1 MIDFLQWKP
10 DLDFL
15 NKTASRFL
23 IFNGNGKVDYSD
35 DLSKFLGVSQNN
47 EEVQNKKTKV
57 ISEKEPPLKSKNFEK
72 EISKILKKI
81 EKKERYILELSNQLE
96 KINKDNDFNYLKSKK
111 VLSEIKIEQNEL
123 IDLEKVWYDLEEQSL
138 KDKVIK

>member
-1 MIDFLQWKP
+1 M
-10 DLDFL
+10 
-15 NKTASRFL
+15 
-23 IFNGNGKVDYSD
+23 
-35 DLSKFLGVSQNN
+35 
-47 EEVQNKKTKV
+47 
-57 ISEKEPPLKSKNFEK
+57 KSKNFEK

>member
-1 MIDFLQWKP
+1 MMNKPGKRYIDVRQKIKSSGFSAQ
-10 DLDFL
+10 
-15 NKTASRFL
+15 
-23 IFNGNGKVDYSD
+23 DYS
-35 DLSKFLGVSQNN
+35 NN

-57 ISEKEPPLKSKNFEK
+57 ISEKELPLKSKNFEK

>member
-1 MIDFLQWKP
+1 M
-10 DLDFL
+10 
-15 NKTASRFL
+15 
-23 IFNGNGKVDYSD
+23 
-35 DLSKFLGVSQNN
+35 
-47 EEVQNKKTKV
+47 
-57 ISEKEPPLKSKNFEK
+57 KSKNFEK
-72 EISKILKKI
+72 EIIKILKKI
-81 EKKERYILELSNQLE
+81 EKKERCILELSNQLE

>member
-1 MIDFLQWKP
+1 
-10 DLDFL
+10 
-15 NKTASRFL
+15 
-23 IFNGNGKVDYSD
+23 
-35 DLSKFLGVSQNN
+35 
-47 EEVQNKKTKV
+47 
-57 ISEKEPPLKSKNFEK
+57 LKSKNFEK